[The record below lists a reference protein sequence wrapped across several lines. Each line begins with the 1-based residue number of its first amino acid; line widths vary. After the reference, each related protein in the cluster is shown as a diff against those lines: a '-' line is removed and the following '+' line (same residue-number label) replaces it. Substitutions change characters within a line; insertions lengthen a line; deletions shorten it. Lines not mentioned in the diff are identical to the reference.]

1 MPHSPSDLKNEV
13 YRILAW
19 SVCLPVLAV
28 WPFLSAMPALSLF
41 SGGLSV
47 PSISLYVM
55 LLLTGFWP
63 IAATYAAYRYVRN
76 NISTDVR
83 RTSSRRGLL
92 LGAYAMVWTGS
103 YLAITLTNS
112 QGG

>member
-1 MPHSPSDLKNEV
+1 MPHSPSDLKSDV

-19 SVCLPVLAV
+19 SVCLPVLVV
-28 WPFLSAMPALSLF
+28 WPFLSAMPALSLL
-41 SGGLSV
+41 GTGLNS
-47 PSISLYVM
+47 PMSLRYVM

-63 IAATYAAYRYVRN
+63 IATTYAAYRYVRN
-76 NISTDVR
+76 DRFTDVR

-103 YLAITLTNS
+103 YLAITLMNS
-112 QGG
+112 

>member
-1 MPHSPSDLKNEV
+1 MKSDV

-19 SVCLPVLAV
+19 SVCLPVLVV
-28 WPFLSAMPALSLF
+28 WPFLSAMPALSL
-41 SGGLSV
+41 SGDGLSV
-47 PSISLYVM
+47 PATSLYAM

-76 NISTDVR
+76 NSSTNVR
-83 RTSSRRGLL
+83 RTGSRRGLL

-103 YLAITLTNS
+103 YLAITLMNS
-112 QGG
+112 